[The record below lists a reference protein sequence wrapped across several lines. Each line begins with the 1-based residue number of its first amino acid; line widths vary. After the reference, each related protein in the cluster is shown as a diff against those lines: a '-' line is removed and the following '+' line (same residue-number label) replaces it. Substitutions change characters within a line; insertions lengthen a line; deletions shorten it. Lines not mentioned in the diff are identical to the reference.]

1 MGSIRR
7 RSRLLVA
14 ATLAV
19 GAACAWAQA
28 RQPSPP
34 ATLPGVTISGSKA
47 TADPVEKSYRRMVRG
62 MDLFERRRALS
73 PHGELRFKL
82 LPRKPGVSL
91 DRLELLV
98 LGKTVET
105 PIPVAPDRTFVLQRD
120 ARAFDENAMVTP
132 DRKALTMTWRAE
144 VRTPGLAPG
153 TRRLGDL
160 RLECQVGMEAGL
172 YSNSPSFITRIF
184 SELSTTP
191 AYCENP
197 ENRYLFFAD
206 RPIFGV
212 TLVSGERREMLPASR
227 LYAAAINE
235 SNLAAELPYCD
246 CEVLLDRTYFLPL
259 GDRSW
264 PDDALVVFDFMED
277 GDAPR

>member
-1 MGSIRR
+1 MALSSLVRP
-7 RSRLLVA
+7 LLLA
-14 ATLAV
+14 ATALAA
-19 GAACAWAQA
+19 GAVWPQGQQAPAQ
-28 RQPSPP
+28 
-34 ATLPGVTISGSKA
+34 TLPGVTISSKGNP
-47 TADPVEKSYRRMVRG
+47 DPVEKSYRRMVRG
-62 MDLFERRRALS
+62 MDLFERRRAMS
-73 PHGELRFKL
+73 PQGELRFKL

-91 DRLELLV
+91 DRLDLIV

-105 PIPVAPDRTFVLQRD
+105 PVPIAPDRTFVLARD
-120 ARAFDENAMVTP
+120 PKAWDENAMVTP

-144 VRTPGLAPG
+144 VRSPGLAPG

-160 RLECQVGMEAGL
+160 RLECAVGMEAGL

-191 AYCENP
+191 AYCDNP

-212 TLVSGERREMLPASR
+212 TLVSGARREMVPASR
-227 LYAAAINE
+227 LYAGAIDDA
-235 SNLAAELPYCD
+235 NLARELPFCD

-259 GDRSW
+259 DDLSW
-264 PDDALVVFDFMED
+264 PNDTLVEFDFMEAA
-277 GDAPR
+277 GAPR

>member
-1 MGSIRR
+1 MVARALR
-7 RSRLLVA
+7 MLTAAALALV
-14 ATLAV
+14 TNF
-19 GAACAWAQA
+19 AWPQ
-28 RQPSPP
+28 

-47 TADPVEKSYRRMVRG
+47 TPDPVEKSYRRMVRG
-62 MDLFERRRALS
+62 MDLFERRRAMS
-73 PHGELRFKL
+73 PQGELRFKL

-120 ARAFDENAMVTP
+120 ARAWDENAMVTP

-264 PDDALVVFDFMED
+264 PDDALVVFDYMED